1 MNSRAASVR
10 PLLLL
15 ASSVAGCHG
24 CRDDHPYVPY
34 TIGSAASPGPA
45 SDAQAPVV
53 AAVSATAAAARH
65 VPFASEAATVAP
77 AGLAQWSIDDVV
89 LRAPAGWVFVS
100 SVVRDFDGHG
110 QKDAFAIIRAAEG
123 NDPGELAYYRG
134 RAQGGGLDE
143 AVTFAPPVGL
153 SPDPGCDPIDRLAFL
168 APRSVLAEIGA
179 SCPSRAPATPDRW
192 VAVVAGEGAPRM
204 VLAAMIADPPGAP
217 TLSVEA
223 DAIDRDGDGVRDVAL
238 RIMLA
243 GAAGAAGATGAAG
256 AAEPP
261 RAAAVFAWV
270 DRPAGLGQDL
280 SVAEASFAALAATAS
295 ARASRAKEAAEV
307 PAFAAQVRALWR
319 AVCSDGGSPR
329 VVGVAGIGP
338 FACGAG
344 RALEDVGLAES
355 HAYATTGDPLRA
367 ALALDRAERAPAS
380 RTAAR
385 VADARRWIARETS
398 VVSARSLRA
407 IAAVPVVPG
416 SREPAWGALAFE
428 PSGDLLVR
436 TRAGLVRVDPE
447 AGDEVQAADATDW
460 KPAVTSPDGALR
472 WTDTYDPCDGI
483 GLRATFART
492 SADDVR
498 EVALPVAP
506 PLGSRCSGARG
517 GSVRASPIAWGPAG
531 LEAII
536 DGEIVSV
543 SPDLTRASTLAAP
556 LGQPATPG
564 SPRSPDGG
572 ALVVATGAGI
582 LVRGARHT
590 RLLRA
595 PELEGAYGDQHDCV
609 VSNDEVHV
617 ACVHTGGAWV
627 GAWDVL

>member
-1 MNSRAASVR
+1 MNSRAASLR
-10 PLLLL
+10 LLVL

-24 CRDDHPYVPY
+24 CHDDHPYVPY
-34 TIGSAASPGPA
+34 AIGSGAVPGLA
-45 SDAQAPVV
+45 SDAAAPVV
-53 AAVSATAAAARH
+53 AVVSGTAPAAGH
-65 VPFASEAATVAP
+65 VPFASEAAAVAP

-89 LRAPAGWVFVS
+89 LRAPAGWIFVS
-100 SVVRDFDGHG
+100 GVVRDFDGDG
-110 QKDAFAIIRAAEG
+110 QKDAFAIVRASEG
-123 NDPGELAYYRG
+123 NDPGELAFYRG
-134 RAQGGGLDE
+134 RAQGGRLDE
-143 AVTFAPPVGL
+143 PVTFAPPAGL
-153 SPDPGCDPIDRLAFL
+153 SRDPGCDPIARLVFL

-179 SCPSRAPATPDRW
+179 SCPSRPPSAPDRW
-192 VAVVAGEGAPRM
+192 LAVVAGEGAPRM
-204 VLAAMIADPPGAP
+204 VLAAMIADPPGAAI
-217 TLSVEA
+217 LSVDA
-223 DAIDRDGDGVRDVAL
+223 DATDRDGDGVRDVAL
-238 RIMLA
+238 RIALA
-243 GAAGAAGATGAAG
+243 GVAAAAGGAGQP
-256 AAEPP
+256 EPP

-280 SVAEASFAALAATAS
+280 SVAESSFGALAATAS
-295 ARASRAKEAAEV
+295 ARAARAKEAAEV

-319 AVCSDGGSPR
+319 AVCSDGGAPR

-344 RALEDVGLAES
+344 RALEDVGLAEA

-367 ALALDRAERAPAS
+367 ALALDRAERPPAS
-380 RTAAR
+380 HTAAR
-385 VADARRWIARETS
+385 VVDARRWIARETS
-398 VVSARSLRA
+398 VVSARALRA
-407 IAAVPVVPG
+407 IAAVPIVPG

-447 AGDEVQAADATDW
+447 AGDEVQATDATDW

-472 WTDTYDPCDGI
+472 WTDTYDPCDGL

-492 SADDVR
+492 AGDDVR
-498 EVALPVAP
+498 DVALPVAP
-506 PLGSRCSGARG
+506 PLGSRCSGTRG
-517 GSVRASPIAWGPAG
+517 ASVHASPIAWGPAG

-536 DGEIVSV
+536 DGELVSV
-543 SPDLTRASTLAAP
+543 SPDLTRASTLAGP